1 MPDSIAAR
9 LASLPKINKTDL
21 RSLWKELF
29 QNQPPQELRRNLM
42 IPILGYRLQEVSL
55 GSLTPSAMRKLS
67 QTVEAIKS
75 HRKVGMYCSPHIKPG
90 TRLIRQ
96 WQSDTHVIHA
106 EEQGYEYR
114 GHRYDS
120 LSEIARLITG
130 TRRSGP
136 LFFGL
141 KGKQAENSKEAA

>member
-9 LASLPKINKTDL
+9 LASLPTLNKTEL

-29 QNQPPQELRRNLM
+29 QNQPPLELRRNLM
-42 IPILGYRLQEVSL
+42 VPILGYRLQELSL
-55 GSLTPSAMRKLS
+55 RSLTPSAIRKLS
-67 QTVEAIKS
+67 QTAESIKA
-75 HRKVGMYCSPHIKPG
+75 HRIVGTGSSPRLRPG
-90 TRLIRQ
+90 TRLIRR
-96 WQSDTHVIHA
+96 WQSETHVIHV
-106 EEQGYEYR
+106 EEQGYEYK

-120 LSEIARLITG
+120 LSKIARLITG

-141 KGKQAENSKEAA
+141 KSKQAGRSKETA